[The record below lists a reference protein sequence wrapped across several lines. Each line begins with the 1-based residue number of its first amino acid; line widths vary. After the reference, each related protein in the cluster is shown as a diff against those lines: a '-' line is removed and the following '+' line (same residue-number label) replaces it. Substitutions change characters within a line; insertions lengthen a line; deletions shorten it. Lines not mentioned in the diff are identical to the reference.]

1 MQGGPQRIGVLGG
14 SFDPPHVG
22 HLVIASEAHWRLGLQ
37 QVLFVPAAD
46 PPHKRL
52 AGGVEAADRLLMVRA
67 AVAGDARFAVSDIE
81 VRGSLRYTV
90 DTLTALHEMLPQA
103 QLFFVAGSD
112 SLLALPTWRQPE
124 RILQLCRWVVALR
137 PGDDEDEARA
147 AANQWGE
154 AVTVMDAPRIGV
166 SSTEVRQ
173 RLGRGRPVRY
183 LVPEAVERIIA
194 REGWYQGP

>member
-1 MQGGPQRIGVLGG
+1 MQCGPQRIGVLGG

-52 AGGVEAADRLLMVRA
+52 AGGVEAADRLLMVQA

-90 DTLTALHEMLPQA
+90 DTLTALRKQIGRASCRERV
-103 QLFFVAGSD
+103 FGFV
-112 SLLALPTWRQPE
+112 
-124 RILQLCRWVVALR
+124 
-137 PGDDEDEARA
+137 
-147 AANQWGE
+147 
-154 AVTVMDAPRIGV
+154 
-166 SSTEVRQ
+166 
-173 RLGRGRPVRY
+173 
-183 LVPEAVERIIA
+183 
-194 REGWYQGP
+194 

>member
-1 MQGGPQRIGVLGG
+1 MQGGGQRIGVLGG

-22 HLVIASEAHWRLGLQ
+22 HLVVASEAHWRLGLE

-52 AGGVEAADRLLMVRA
+52 AGRASAADRLLMVRA
-67 AVAGDARFAVSDIE
+67 AVAGDERFAVSDVE
-81 VRGSLRYTV
+81 VRGGLRYTV
-90 DTLTALHEMLPQA
+90 DTLTALREMLPRA
-103 QLFFVAGSD
+103 ELCFIAGSD

-124 RILQLCRWVVALR
+124 RILQLCRLVVALR
-137 PGDDEDEARA
+137 PGDDEEAVRA

-154 AVTVMDAPRIGV
+154 AVTVLDSPPIGV

-173 RLGRGRPVRY
+173 RLGQGRPVRY

-194 REGWYQGP
+194 REGWYRGP